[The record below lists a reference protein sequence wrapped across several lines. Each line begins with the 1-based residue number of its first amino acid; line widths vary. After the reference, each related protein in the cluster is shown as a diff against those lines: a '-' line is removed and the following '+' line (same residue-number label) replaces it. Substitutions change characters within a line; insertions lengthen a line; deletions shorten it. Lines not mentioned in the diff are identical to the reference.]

1 MDRQKSG
8 QTDKNAKFRLMTA
21 MFIFGTIG
29 IFVRNI
35 PLPSSVIALA
45 RGVIGTLFL
54 IIFTKIRRIKISYTE
69 IKNNLSILCLSGM
82 LIGIHWIFLFEAYRN
97 TTVAVATLCYYLA
110 PVFVIIASPFV
121 LKEKLTFKQIVCIG
135 VALIGMIF
143 VSGIFEKGGTENLQL
158 KGIFF
163 GIGAAIIYAVV
174 ILLNKHLKKISS
186 YTMTIMQLGIAAA
199 VLAPYT
205 LLTQNTGSL
214 TFNFTT
220 LILLGIIG
228 IINTGITYTLYFSAI
243 QELKA
248 HTIAIF
254 SYIDPIVAI
263 LLSTLILREKPD
275 VFTVIG
281 GIMILGSTL
290 ISELSS

>member
-54 IIFTKIRRIKISYTE
+54 IIFTKIRKIKISYTE

-228 IINTGITYTLYFSAI
+228 IINTGITYPLYFSAI

>member
-8 QTDKNAKFRLMTA
+8 QTDKNAKFRLITA

-35 PLPSSVIALA
+35 PLSSSVIALA

-54 IIFTKIRRIKISYTE
+54 IIFTKIRKIKISYTE

-110 PVFVIIASPFV
+110 PIFVIIASPFV

-214 TFNFTT
+214 AFNFTT

>member
-54 IIFTKIRRIKISYTE
+54 IIFTKIRKIKISYTE

-214 TFNFTT
+214 TFNFTM

>member
-205 LLTQNTGSL
+205 LLTQNMASL

>member
-54 IIFTKIRRIKISYTE
+54 IIFTKIRKIKISYTE

-135 VALIGMIF
+135 VALIGMIL

>member
-8 QTDKNAKFRLMTA
+8 QTDKNANFRLMTA

-54 IIFTKIRRIKISYTE
+54 IIFTKIRKIKISYTE